1 MYSTYVDE
9 DERAAGGSTIFVR
22 DNILHSYVNLN
33 TDLQAV
39 AVRIT
44 LHKTITLCSDYI
56 PPNSAPGLVQLKNLA
71 DQLPTPFIIMGDFNG
86 HNPLWGSKATTDKG
100 KKT

>member
-1 MYSTYVDE
+1 MAHGPGELQKSDTISLKHYSVYSTYVDE
-9 DERAAGGSTIFVR
+9 DKRAAGVSTIFVR

-44 LHKTITLCSDYI
+44 LDKTITLCSIYI
-56 PPNSAPGLVQLKNLA
+56 P
-71 DQLPTPFIIMGDFNG
+71 
-86 HNPLWGSKATTDKG
+86 
-100 KKT
+100 